1 MDREIGRLAAR
12 MRDEGVPPPRDLWP
26 EIDAR
31 LEDRPGAVGRQ
42 RSDYGWRLA
51 AVAAALLLLLGSGYF
66 SGGRES
72 LPAGGEMAATEGG
85 GDAEAPT
92 SLVALAVPESGHLL
106 RMMNETIGELE
117 EAQALVPEN
126 LKLSRLTVLAHQG
139 RAELLRAAAR
149 RTL

>member
-1 MDREIGRLAAR
+1 MDRQVGRLAAR

-31 LEDRPGAVGRQ
+31 LEDRPGVVGRQ
-42 RSDYGWRLA
+42 SSDHRWRLA
-51 AVAAALLLLLGSGYF
+51 AVAATLLLLLGSGYF

-72 LPAGGEMAATEGG
+72 LSSRGGMAAAEGRG
-85 GDAEAPT
+85 EAEAPA

-117 EAQALVPEN
+117 EAQTLVPEN

-149 RTL
+149 RAL